1 MGPQQNSECTHAHN
15 TRLGTRARVGALAWI
30 TIAPYV
36 KLNSSELIF
45 GIFSHE
51 TSPVVFA
58 RRDIVRQRIQEPL
71 EARTLYP
78 YSVSSTRFQ

>member
-1 MGPQQNSECTHAHN
+1 MGPQRNSECTHAHN

-58 RRDIVRQRIQEPL
+58 RRDIVRQKDSRHHVRRIKNHL
-71 EARTLYP
+71 EAKDAL
-78 YSVSSTRFQ
+78 